1 MKQGKDP
8 RMRGS
13 ETFWRMKTMLKRIIP
28 VVAMIAVAPLTAQA
42 QMKMA
47 QATEVTATVE
57 AIDHTNRIVTLKGP
71 EGVVELG
78 VGPEVKRFNELKVGD
93 KITFTYVE
101 SVLAE
106 IQKSTATGAAPAG
119 EPKVTRGTGAKPSG
133 MVTQTQK
140 ATVTIEAIDA
150 NVPSVK
156 VKSADG
162 HSLSFKVQDKTKLAG
177 LKVGDKV
184 DITYTEALMVSVK

>member
-1 MKQGKDP
+1 
-8 RMRGS
+8 
-13 ETFWRMKTMLKRIIP
+13 MKTMLKRAIP
-28 VVAMIAVAPLTAQA
+28 FVAMLAVAPLAAQA
-42 QMKMA
+42 QVKMA
-47 QATEVTATVE
+47 QAAEVTATVE
-57 AIDHTNRIVTLKGP
+57 AIDHTHRTVTLKGP
-71 EGVVELG
+71 EGVVELA

-106 IQKSTATGAAPAG
+106 IKKAGDPSKPASG
-119 EPKVTRGTGAKPSG
+119 EPVIERGTGAKPSG
-133 MVTQTQK
+133 TVTQTQK

-156 VKSADG
+156 VKTADG
-162 HSLSFKVQDKTKLAG
+162 HSISFKVQDKAKLAG

-184 DITYTEALMVSVK
+184 DITYTEALMMSVK

>member
-1 MKQGKDP
+1 
-8 RMRGS
+8 
-13 ETFWRMKTMLKRIIP
+13 
-28 VVAMIAVAPLTAQA
+28 
-42 QMKMA
+42 
-47 QATEVTATVE
+47 
-57 AIDHTNRIVTLKGP
+57 
-71 EGVVELG
+71 VVELG

-106 IQKSTATGAAPAG
+106 IQKSSATGAAPAG

>member
-1 MKQGKDP
+1 
-8 RMRGS
+8 
-13 ETFWRMKTMLKRIIP
+13 MLKRAIP
-28 VVAMIAVAPLTAQA
+28 VVAMLALLPFTAQA
-42 QMKMA
+42 QVKMA
-47 QATEVTATVE
+47 QATEVTATIE

-106 IQKSTATGAAPAG
+106 IKKSTATGAAAPSG
-119 EPKVTRGTGAKPSG
+119 PQVTRGTGAKPSG
-133 MVTQTQK
+133 TVTQTQT

-162 HSLSFKVQDKTKLAG
+162 HSLSFKVQDKAKLAG

>member
-1 MKQGKDP
+1 
-8 RMRGS
+8 
-13 ETFWRMKTMLKRIIP
+13 MLKRAIP
-28 VVAMIAVAPLTAQA
+28 VVAMLVAAPLAAQA
-42 QMKMA
+42 QVKMA

-106 IQKSTATGAAPAG
+106 IKKSTATGAVPSG
-119 EPKVTRGTGAKPSG
+119 PQVTRGTGAKPSG
-133 MVTQTQK
+133 TVTQTQT

-162 HSLSFKVQDKTKLAG
+162 HSLSFKVQDKAKLAG